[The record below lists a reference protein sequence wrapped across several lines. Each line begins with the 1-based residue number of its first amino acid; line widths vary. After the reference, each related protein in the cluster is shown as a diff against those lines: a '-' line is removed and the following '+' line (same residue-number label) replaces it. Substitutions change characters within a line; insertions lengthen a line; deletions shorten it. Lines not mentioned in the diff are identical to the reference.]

1 MGKRI
6 KVGEQLP
13 FFQYDTPYSE
23 ANSFRTL
30 LEEQAPLV
38 LVFMSNFGHPVT
50 RTFVSRY
57 SHSHHRLTGGG
68 FAMVVRSDPAKLAPN
83 VGPGTLPY
91 PLLCDADGVL
101 YDYLNIPV
109 RSGFWRTC
117 SLEAWRI
124 LKKARNRGY
133 EVSMN
138 APQQMPL
145 TLILDAE
152 GRVLFCHYGTS
163 LTDVPADCGAM
174 QELLDELDLLEE
186 GDETEEAAESAF
198 ARRPGRPA
206 PLDEEEGD
214 GYDDAEAD
222 ADFDLEE
229 DGEEPDEDSE
239 QPEEPAEE
247 PDQYSPRLSQT
258 FLRGILDD
266 PYDD

>member
-1 MGKRI
+1 
-6 KVGEQLP
+6 
-13 FFQYDTPYSE
+13 
-23 ANSFRTL
+23 
-30 LEEQAPLV
+30 
-38 LVFMSNFGHPVT
+38 
-50 RTFVSRY
+50 
-57 SHSHHRLTGGG
+57 
-68 FAMVVRSDPAKLAPN
+68 MVVRSDPAKLAPN

-138 APQQMPL
+138 APPADAADPDPGRRGQGVVLPL
-145 TLILDAE
+145 RHQPDRRARRLRGHAGAAGRAGPAGGGRRDRGG
-152 GRVLFCHYGTS
+152 GRVCLRR
-163 LTDVPADCGAM
+163 
-174 QELLDELDLLEE
+174 
-186 GDETEEAAESAF
+186 AARPP
-198 ARRPGRPA
+198 RR

-239 QPEEPAEE
+239 EPEEPAEE
-247 PDQYSPRLSQT
+247 TDQYSPRLSQT